1 MMKPAVVFT
10 LAVMA
15 LGSSLFAKDG
25 WSKDFKGGLAK
36 AKAEKKRVLVDFT
49 GSDWCGWC
57 VKLDREVFSQPEF
70 KEYAAKNLVLVE
82 VDFPRTKA
90 QPEEQKAQNK
100 ALAEKYSIRGYP
112 TVLVFDAA
120 GEKIGKLGYMP
131 GGPQAF
137 IEALEKLPKP

>member
-1 MMKPAVVFT
+1 MMKPPVVFI

-25 WSKDFKGGLAK
+25 WSEDFKGGLAK

-90 QPEEQKAQNK
+90 QTEEQKAQNK

-112 TVLVFDAA
+112 TVLIFNAA
-120 GEKIGKLGYMP
+120 GKEIGKLGYMQ

>member
-1 MMKPAVVFT
+1 M
-10 LAVMA
+10 
-15 LGSSLFAKDG
+15 
-25 WSKDFKGGLAK
+25 
-36 AKAEKKRVLVDFT
+36 LVDFT

-82 VDFPRTKA
+82 VDFPQTKA
-90 QPEEQKAQNK
+90 QSKEQQAKNK

-112 TVLVFDAA
+112 TVLIFNAA
-120 GEKIGKLGYMP
+120 GKEIGKLGYMP

>member
-1 MMKPAVVFT
+1 MMKPPVVFT

-25 WSKDFKGGLAK
+25 WSEDFKDGLAK

-57 VKLDREVFSQPEF
+57 VKLDREVFSQAEF

-82 VDFPRTKA
+82 VDFPQTKPQSKA
-90 QPEEQKAQNK
+90 QQAKNK

-112 TVLVFDAA
+112 TVLIFNAA
-120 GEKIGKLGYMP
+120 GKEIGKLGYMP

>member
-25 WSKDFKGGLAK
+25 WSEDFKDGLAK

-82 VDFPRTKA
+82 VDFPQTKA
-90 QPEEQKAQNK
+90 QSKEQQAKNK

-112 TVLVFDAA
+112 TVLIFNAA
-120 GEKIGKLGYMP
+120 GKEIGKLGYMP

>member
-1 MMKPAVVFT
+1 MKPAVVFT

-25 WSKDFKGGLAK
+25 WSEDFKDGLAK

-82 VDFPRTKA
+82 VDFPQTKA
-90 QPEEQKAQNK
+90 QSKEQQAKNK

-112 TVLVFDAA
+112 TVLIFNAA
-120 GEKIGKLGYMP
+120 GKEIGKLGYMP

>member
-1 MMKPAVVFT
+1 MKFPVVFT

-15 LGSSLFAKDG
+15 LGSTLFAKDG
-25 WSKDFKGGLAK
+25 WSEDFKDGLAK
-36 AKAEKKRVLVDFT
+36 AKSEKKRVLVDFT
-49 GSDWCGWC
+49 GSDWCAWC

-82 VDFPRTKA
+82 VDFPQTKPQA
-90 QPEEQKAQNK
+90 KRQKAKNE
-100 ALAEKYSIRGYP
+100 ALAEKYGIMGYP
-112 TVLVFDAA
+112 TVLVFNAA
-120 GEKIGKLGYMP
+120 GEQIGKLGYMK

>member
-1 MMKPAVVFT
+1 MMKPPVVFT

-25 WSKDFKGGLAK
+25 WSEDFKDGLAK

-82 VDFPRTKA
+82 VDFPQTKPQSKA
-90 QPEEQKAQNK
+90 QQAKNK

-112 TVLVFDAA
+112 TVLIFNAA
-120 GEKIGKLGYMP
+120 GKEIGKLGYMP

-137 IEALEKLPKP
+137 IEALEKLPTP

>member
-25 WSKDFKGGLAK
+25 WSEDFKDGLAK

-82 VDFPRTKA
+82 VDFPQTKA
-90 QPEEQKAQNK
+90 QSKEQQAKNK

-112 TVLVFDAA
+112 TVLIFNAA
-120 GEKIGKLGYMP
+120 GKEIGKLGYMP
-131 GGPQAF
+131 GGPHAF

>member
-25 WSKDFKGGLAK
+25 WSEDFKDGLAQ

-57 VKLDREVFSQPEF
+57 VKLDREVFSQAEF

-82 VDFPRTKA
+82 VDFPQTKPQSKA
-90 QPEEQKAQNK
+90 QQAKNK

-112 TVLVFDAA
+112 TVLIFNAA
-120 GEKIGKLGYMP
+120 GKEIGKLGYMP